1 MTFKAVVLAWFCLA
15 TVVEIVQ
22 SSCAQPI
29 TMMSTTRSR
38 SSDNQF
44 QTPVLSVGH
53 AEAVNTRANR
63 LTSEFVWDVTY
74 PCLTS
79 DLLERRLTAQMRSRR
94 TDCQLRTLSIVLIEF
109 KRCLTSLAAL
119 NRQLSLT
126 RL

>member
-53 AEAVNTRANR
+53 AGGNEH
-63 LTSEFVWDVTY
+63 
-74 PCLTS
+74 
-79 DLLERRLTAQMRSRR
+79 SREQA
-94 TDCQLRTLSIVLIEF
+94 DQ
-109 KRCLTSLAAL
+109 
-119 NRQLSLT
+119 
-126 RL
+126 